1 MFGRLYKNVF
11 GIIAI
16 FAAAFILT
24 IAVLWLSGYYKPD
37 FMTEGSKTVST
48 DIVTSDADYVIP
60 GGQSIGVSIDVE
72 DVIITGL
79 EEIETPE
86 GVTVNPGLRAGLQI
100 GDIIIAIDGVDV
112 KTASDVH
119 DIIENTQQKTV
130 TLKIGRRG
138 ELLHI
143 DIDPVKSADD
153 GVYRLGL
160 WVKEKTAG
168 IGTLTFYSPETGKFA
183 ALGHGI
189 TDAETGKVL
198 NISEGQLL
206 ESRIISLKEGKKGSP
221 GELQGIFYEADE
233 PLGQL
238 EKNIDIGIYGT
249 AYQQLTNELYTE
261 PIQTAY
267 SYEIKEGPAKILTTL
282 NGDEVCSYEIEIESI
297 SAGNSENKNMI
308 IKVTDK
314 NLLAA
319 SGGIIQGMSGS
330 PIIQD
335 GKLVGAVTHVLVN
348 DPTRGYGIF
357 IENMLEAA
365 A

>member
-1 MFGRLYKNVF
+1 MRGNQMFGRLYKNVF

-168 IGTLTFYSPETGKFA
+168 ILMIIVMTVLLYMSFSSFSNTAMKLSSTFRSEELNTIKDSRSTISDAVYMNRLTE
-183 ALGHGI
+183 
-189 TDAETGKVL
+189 
-198 NISEGQLL
+198 
-206 ESRIISLKEGKKGSP
+206 RIAVVCE
-221 GELQGIFYEADE
+221 
-233 PLGQL
+233 
-238 EKNIDIGIYGT
+238 IGIPS
-249 AYQQLTNELYTE
+249 LT
-261 PIQTAY
+261 
-267 SYEIKEGPAKILTTL
+267 
-282 NGDEVCSYEIEIESI
+282 
-297 SAGNSENKNMI
+297 M
-308 IKVTDK
+308 
-314 NLLAA
+314 
-319 SGGIIQGMSGS
+319 
-330 PIIQD
+330 
-335 GKLVGAVTHVLVN
+335 
-348 DPTRGYGIF
+348 
-357 IENMLEAA
+357 
-365 A
+365 